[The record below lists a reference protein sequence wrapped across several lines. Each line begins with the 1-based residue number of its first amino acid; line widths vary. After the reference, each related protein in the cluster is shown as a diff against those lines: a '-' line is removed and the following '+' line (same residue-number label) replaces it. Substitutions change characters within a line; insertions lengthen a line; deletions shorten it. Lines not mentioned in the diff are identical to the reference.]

1 MLSITEIEKRLK
13 QRYPF
18 LYVDRVLELEE
29 ENYVV
34 AIKNVSVNEPWV
46 QGHFPENPIL
56 PGVIMIETAAQVG
69 GLLLVNTKDD
79 KEALISTVNNFKFIK
94 PVTPGDQL
102 VIKATLQEKVLP
114 YTRVKVLLTVEQK
127 KVAEGVISYC
137 FCL

>member
-1 MLSITEIEKRLK
+1 MLSITQIEKRLK
-13 QRYPF
+13 HRYPF

-29 ENYVV
+29 DNYIV
-34 AIKNVSVNEPWV
+34 ACKNVTINEPWA

-69 GLLLVNTKDD
+69 GLLLVNKKDD
-79 KEALISTVNNFKFIK
+79 KDAMLSSVNNFKFIK

-102 VIKATLQEKVLP
+102 IIRATLQERVLP
-114 YTRVKVLLTVEQK
+114 FTRVKVILTVDQK